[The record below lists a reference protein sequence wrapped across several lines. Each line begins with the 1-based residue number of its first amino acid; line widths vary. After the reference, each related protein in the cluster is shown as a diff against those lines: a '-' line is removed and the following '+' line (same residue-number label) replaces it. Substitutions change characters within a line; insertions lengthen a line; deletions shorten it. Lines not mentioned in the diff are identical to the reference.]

1 MCLHRSGEAGCSQ
14 RTVTCLQRV
23 LSLYTLWDV
32 AASFKQ
38 APQSIC
44 STGRKQDA
52 SYGAH
57 IRQGCNYAAQLL
69 QAARPTAL
77 SKSHCPVLCKSHC
90 PVTAQWDW
98 DCQWMRKALR
108 KLGLEPQCQY
118 NAWQPAMTEC
128 PGTSA
133 SSQSLY
139 PFLATV
145 ALPVWRAFLLLAE
158 ESPRKLGA
166 P

>member
-1 MCLHRSGEAGCSQ
+1 MPSPGESHDCHLRDSCNRTQTYGSAAQCSRIDSVVAAGCQ
-14 RTVTCLQRV
+14 T
-23 LSLYTLWDV
+23 
-32 AASFKQ
+32 
-38 APQSIC
+38 
-44 STGRKQDA
+44 
-52 SYGAH
+52 
-57 IRQGCNYAAQLL
+57 
-69 QAARPTAL
+69 
-77 SKSHCPVLCKSHC
+77 HCT
-90 PVTAQWDW
+90 VTAQWDW

-128 PGTSA
+128 PGTSD
-133 SSQSLY
+133 SYQSLS

-158 ESPRKLGA
+158 EFPRKLGA

>member
-1 MCLHRSGEAGCSQ
+1 MKAMTATY
-14 RTVTCLQRV
+14 RTPVIRLRLTAQQF
-23 LSLYTLWDV
+23 S
-32 AASFKQ
+32 AAEL
-38 APQSIC
+38 
-44 STGRKQDA
+44 T
-52 SYGAH
+52 
-57 IRQGCNYAAQLL
+57 AQLL

-98 DCQWMRKALR
+98 DCQLMRKALR

-133 SSQSLY
+133 SCQSLY

-145 ALPVWRAFLLLAE
+145 ALPVWRAFLLLAQG
-158 ESPRKLGA
+158 SPRKLGA